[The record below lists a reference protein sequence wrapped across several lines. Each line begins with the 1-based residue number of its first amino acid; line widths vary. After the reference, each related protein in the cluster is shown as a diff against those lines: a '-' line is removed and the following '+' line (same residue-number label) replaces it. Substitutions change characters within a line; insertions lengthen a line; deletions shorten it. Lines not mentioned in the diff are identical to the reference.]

1 MVFAV
6 NVEVLKMIKKYYAE
20 LYAMCRMRD
29 IDFREC
35 SIILYLR
42 NPVSDFNYS
51 PELSIVE
58 LIPRCTVRRYVYEM
72 RMYTERVQYADAPP
86 NPPIMPGETHGTVKA
101 GAEGV
106 VVEVEYEL
114 KEYAMGFNV
123 NRKVMSVWYER
134 FTKITEMK
142 RLANWEVAE
151 RPKPNPASV
160 VI

>member
-6 NVEVLKMIKKYYAE
+6 NVGVLKIIKKYYAE

-58 LIPRCTVRRYVYEM
+58 LIPRCTVRRYVYEYEM

-86 NPPIMPGETHGTVKA
+86 NPPVMPSNTHGTVRMST
-101 GAEGV
+101 EGV
-106 VVEVEYEL
+106 ATGVEYEL

-123 NRKVMSVWYER
+123 NRKVMSVRYER
-134 FTKITEMK
+134 FTEMM
-142 RLANWEVAE
+142 RLANWDVAE
-151 RPKPNPASV
+151 RPKPNPTSV
-160 VI
+160 VV